1 MNLHSALPAFQPR
14 VVLMDVD
21 DTIAPSTM
29 PVSPAMAAALDGLCA
44 KGIALVFV
52 SGGSVEHMW
61 GQVTRQLAR
70 PHVLLGTSGSHAV
83 DVLEGGPESRRQE
96 LFNHGFSP
104 AERAEILGALQALID
119 HYHVVPDTNFEDQLQ
134 DRGCQFT
141 LSALGRKAAEA
152 RKRAFDPDGAVRREW
167 VAFLERRLGNDRFS
181 MRVGG
186 TSSIDITAKG
196 VDKGSG
202 VRELLAIKGWA
213 AADCLFFG
221 DRFEDTGNDRPVL
234 AVMDCVVVENPDQT
248 LAHFRA
254 LLAR

>member
-1 MNLHSALPAFQPR
+1 MQLLRELPAFQPR

-70 PHVLLGTSGSHAV
+70 PHTLLGTSGSQAV
-83 DVLEGGPESRRQE
+83 EVLQGGPQSERAE

-104 AERAEILGALQALID
+104 DERAEIVGALQALID
-119 HYHVVPDTNFEDQLQ
+119 HYHVVPDTSFEDQLQ

-152 RKRAFDPDGAVRREW
+152 RKRAFDPDGAIRREW
-167 VAFLERRLGNDRFS
+167 VGFLEQRLGNDRFS

-202 VRELLAIKGWA
+202 VRELLQRKGWDA
-213 AADCLFFG
+213 KDCLFFG
-221 DRFEDTGNDRPVL
+221 DRFEATGNDRPVL
-234 AVMDCVVVENPDQT
+234 AVMDCVEVERPEQT
-248 LAHFRA
+248 LAHFQA